1 MELAAPDDPYIKTDG
16 TVLEAAGTSEATN
29 ELLRED
35 RKVLPLFS
43 KINTVQK
50 ASIEDLPEPDYQQQT
65 VIAAVVGLKLLGLA
79 DVDIVEILDTDLE
92 AVQRIVEMPATQ
104 ITFEKMYQN
113 LIHANSN
120 SAQGRIASY
129 ANTAVD
135 TVVSLMENVDIRDD
149 VRLKAAQDVLDR
161 SGTHPDQFFGDG
173 TTGNQSDDEL
183 RIVILDEET
192 GNEKVRVEV
201 KKGK

>member
-65 VIAAVVGLKLLGLA
+65 VIAAVVGLKLLGLT

-135 TVVSLMENVDIRDD
+135 TVVGLMQDVDIRDD

-173 TTGNQSDDEL
+173 TTSNQSDDEL